1 MARGA
6 GRVEVLVQ
14 PLPLVL
20 AVLLLA
26 TVLELVR
33 RRRLRE
39 EFSWLWVVAAS
50 AMFVLSLWPSG
61 RERVARL
68 LDSSAEGT
76 GVLLLAILF
85 LCGVVLHL
93 STRVSSLA
101 NQSRVLAQHIARLEK
116 RAAETSDIE
125 R

>member
-1 MARGA
+1 M
-6 GRVEVLVQ
+6 Q
-14 PLPLVL
+14 PLPFAL
-20 AVLLLA
+20 AILLLA
-26 TVLELVR
+26 VVLDLVR

-39 EFSWLWVVAAS
+39 EFSWLWALGAT
-50 AMFVLSLWPSG
+50 AMFFLALWPTG
-61 RERVARL
+61 RKRVARL
-68 LDSSAEGT
+68 LDSSNEGT

-101 NQSRVLAQHIARLEK
+101 NQSRVLAQHVARLEK
-116 RAAETSDIE
+116 RAEDLEASSEIE

>member
-1 MARGA
+1 M
-6 GRVEVLVQ
+6 Q
-14 PLPLVL
+14 PLPLAL

-26 TVLELVR
+26 VVLELVR

-39 EFSWLWVVAAS
+39 EFSWLWVAGAG
-50 AMFVLSLWPSG
+50 AMLVLSLWPSA

-85 LCGVVLHL
+85 LCGIVLHL
-93 STRVSSLA
+93 STRVSTLA
-101 NQSRVLAQHIARLEK
+101 NQNRTLAQHVAGLEK
-116 RAAETSDIE
+116 RAEDLEAGDEP
-125 R
+125 